1 MDMVEYS
8 LKEEEIKEIVS
19 KLESFRNSL
28 FLDLVVLMDDGGRLI
43 GYSPYVDGQRPIAYR
58 VAVVGAA
65 TVGAV
70 DQLESIISS
79 KRHMFFAGTDKNMYI
94 HVISPKF
101 LLASVFSHKV
111 PLGSVKL
118 FKERIS
124 KELASILEKA
134 LSRMEKKVIRFEDIA
149 L

>member
-70 DQLESIISS
+70 DQL
-79 KRHMFFAGTDKNMYI
+79 
-94 HVISPKF
+94 
-101 LLASVFSHKV
+101 
-111 PLGSVKL
+111 
-118 FKERIS
+118 
-124 KELASILEKA
+124 
-134 LSRMEKKVIRFEDIA
+134 
-149 L
+149 

>member
-1 MDMVEYS
+1 
-8 LKEEEIKEIVS
+8 
-19 KLESFRNSL
+19 
-28 FLDLVVLMDDGGRLI
+28 
-43 GYSPYVDGQRPIAYR
+43 
-58 VAVVGAA
+58 VVGAA

-79 KRHMFFAGTDKNMYI
+79 KRHMFFAGVDKNMYI

-124 KELASILEKA
+124 KDLASILEKA